1 MISDIPAYLALTL
14 TFGGKDL
21 GVIKI
26 LKLIYRD
33 FKKNIL
39 EVKKK
44 IVIIYIEIIGVEG
57 LKIHPF

>member
-33 FKKNIL
+33 L
-39 EVKKK
+39 KK
-44 IVIIYIEIIGVEG
+44 ISLRLRKKSLLYIEIIGVEG